1 MNTQSVSEKGMLK
14 PDDIAE
20 YLVISKRTVL
30 RWIEHGSLPA
40 YRIGGVTRIGR
51 DDFNRFL
58 KQHKSTKVETQRV
71 RRSEKHGWR

>member
-1 MNTQSVSEKGMLK
+1 MNLQFASENGMLK
-14 PDDIAE
+14 PDDVAE
-20 YLVISKRTVL
+20 YLAISKRTVL

-51 DDFNRFL
+51 DDFDHFL
-58 KQHKSTKVETQRV
+58 QRHKSTKVETKRL